1 MPETKVTIRY
11 EFEDRIARQVVTD
24 NATGRE
30 WVIPMRLNGHWRE
43 DLELDLLKSE
53 SVKQE
58 TARTVSASSNQ

>member
-24 NATGRE
+24 PVTGRE

-43 DLELDLLKSE
+43 DLEIDLLKSE
-53 SVKQE
+53 HVRQE
-58 TARTVSASSNQ
+58 TARTVSSTGD